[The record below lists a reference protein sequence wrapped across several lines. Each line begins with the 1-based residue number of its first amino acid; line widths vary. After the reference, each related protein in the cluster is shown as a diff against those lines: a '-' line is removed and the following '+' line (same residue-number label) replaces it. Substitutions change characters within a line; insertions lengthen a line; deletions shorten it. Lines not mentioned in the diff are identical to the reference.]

1 MATTRLKRTPSSTG
15 TRTKFTYSA
24 WIKRG
29 SLAYAPLMS
38 AWSANTDAG
47 YLSLRFPSSGE
58 LDCTGWQTAWF
69 NTNRKFRDINGYFHI
84 VLSVDSTLAT
94 AGDRMKL
101 YVNGVQETS
110 FTSKNNPSQNQEF
123 PFSHSG
129 TPHFIGVQFY
139 AGSTY
144 SHYYDGLMSHVHFI
158 DGTAYD
164 ASAFGSIDNVTGEWS
179 INTSPSVT
187 YGTNGFFILKDGN
200 SVTDQSGQSNN
211 LTVDNGTLTKTE
223 DNPSN
228 VFATLSPNIL
238 PRNSGET
245 ISNGNLFFGTSAA
258 IWNTESSAFGIASGK
273 YYFEVKLKDNGTD
286 RRFRWGLQKNAE
298 ITKTGENKVLG
309 GADNNAIGYATGGE
323 SASQGIYFIN
333 QTATTM
339 SDGDINENNA
349 IYGFAIDLDNQRM
362 YGHFNGAWFHSGN
375 PSAGSGGID
384 VSSFYTVGEPLFPS
398 FTVHNSN
405 IEINFGNGYF
415 GTTAVATNSGNGYQ
429 DADGNG
435 IFNYTVPT
443 NYRALCT
450 KGLNQ

>member
-1 MATTRLKRTPSSTG
+1 
-15 TRTKFTYSA
+15 
-24 WIKRG
+24 
-29 SLAYAPLMS
+29 
-38 AWSANTDAG
+38 
-47 YLSLRFPSSGE
+47 
-58 LDCTGWQTAWF
+58 
-69 NTNRKFRDINGYFHI
+69 
-84 VLSVDSTLAT
+84 
-94 AGDRMKL
+94 MKL

-435 IFNYTVPT
+435 IMNYSVPT
-443 NYRALCT
+443 NYRCLCT